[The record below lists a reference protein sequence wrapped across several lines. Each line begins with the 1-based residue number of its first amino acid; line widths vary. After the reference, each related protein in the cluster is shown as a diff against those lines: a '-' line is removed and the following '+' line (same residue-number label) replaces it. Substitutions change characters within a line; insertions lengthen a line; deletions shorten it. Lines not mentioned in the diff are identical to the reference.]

1 MEGNTSR
8 VSGENNS
15 FSKQAD
21 IETLLLFY
29 TRYGSFAYIVQAFFC
44 FLRQLFAIVAFL
56 LHGDGACMWVGD
68 ANFDSIYDKLIWA
81 ARARVG

>member
-1 MEGNTSR
+1 MEETTSQ

-15 FSKQAD
+15 LSKQAD

-56 LHGDGACMWVGD
+56 LHGLVLVCGWVML
-68 ANFDSIYDKLIWA
+68 ALIA
-81 ARARVG
+81 YMIN